1 MRDAKIL
8 VTGANGQIGT
18 VLTRTLK
25 ERFGDSHVIASDIR
39 PALHGD
45 WDTTIL
51 DVTDRA
57 ALDKLVRSHEIG
69 YVFHL
74 AALLSATAEQH
85 PQKGWQINM
94 DGWTNVLEVARTTG
108 VQRVFFPSSIAV
120 FGPHTD
126 RSLAPQFGPLTPT
139 TIYGVTKVSGELL
152 GQYYWV
158 KYGLDVRSV
167 RYPGIIGY
175 QSPPGGG
182 TTDYA
187 VDIFH
192 KAVLGRPYTCFLAPD
207 TRLPMMYMDDAI
219 RATIELMMA
228 PAEQVKVRIGYNIG
242 AMSFTPAELTEAIRR
257 HFPDFEVKYAP
268 DFRQKIAESWPERV
282 DDSQARADWGWQH
295 QYDLEA
301 MTADMIAHLQSDAV
315 ALSEE

>member
-25 ERFGDSHVIASDIR
+25 ARFGDSHVIATDIR

-45 WDTTIL
+45 WETTIL
-51 DVTDRA
+51 DVTERA
-57 ALDKLVRSHEIG
+57 ALDAIVRTHQISYI
-69 YVFHL
+69 FHL
-74 AALLSATAEQH
+74 AALLSATAEQN
-85 PQKGWQINM
+85 PQKGWEINM
-94 DGWTNVLEVARTTG
+94 NGWTNVLEVARNAG

-126 RSLAPQFGPLTPT
+126 RKLAPQFGPLTPT

-152 GQYYWV
+152 GQYYWT

-192 KAVLGRPYTCFLAPD
+192 KAVLGRPYTCFLEPD

-228 PAEQVKVRIGYNIG
+228 PPEQVRVRIGYNIA
-242 AMSFTPAELTEAIRR
+242 AMSFTPAELAETIRK
-257 HFPDFEVKYAP
+257 HFPDFEVQYAP
-268 DFRQKIAESWPERV
+268 DFRQQIAASWPERV
-282 DDSQARADWGWQH
+282 DDRHARTDWGWQH
-295 QYDLEA
+295 RFDLET